1 MLQRV
6 LAREKVDE
14 RRRALFRASGI
25 ITQRHL
31 LQRPLW
37 DVAHAVD
44 LSVRETEELIAK
56 LSIRLAPAC
65 RSAFDLFLESANHP
79 MFLRTGL
86 TSIDQALNGGLHC
99 RALSEFV
106 GTAGIGKSQVAMT
119 LAVMCAM
126 DYPDNSVMFFDVEH
140 NFSAKRLLQI
150 TVARI
155 RLINAGK
162 DTDINELAAAVIKRI
177 RVVRVNSIASCIAKL
192 KQMEDA
198 MYSLKVKLLIIDCVT
213 TLFQK
218 PNDLTQAQRQH
229 HMLRMARDLKLFAD
243 TYQAFVVVTNRAS
256 TVEGGSGLYTKP
268 LLGDSWAH
276 CVTTR
281 FIMERHA
288 SHRAITIVKSSV
300 AGFVVQPFTVK
311 EGGVEAVED
320 SRDAAS
326 DDFAIHDELFSDL
339 ALAAVPAVDPACTL
353 RSTQQ
358 STAEDPD
365 ATQLVGQSDDESPP
379 HRESA
384 EDQVQDG
391 VDETE
396 NSSFDIVSD
405 SNSEE
410 GDESFNWDV
419 TEE

>member
-1 MLQRV
+1 
-6 LAREKVDE
+6 
-14 RRRALFRASGI
+14 
-25 ITQRHL
+25 
-31 LQRPLW
+31 
-37 DVAHAVD
+37 
-44 LSVRETEELIAK
+44 
-56 LSIRLAPAC
+56 
-65 RSAFDLFLESANHP
+65 
-79 MFLRTGL
+79 
-86 TSIDQALNGGLHC
+86 
-99 RALSEFV
+99 
-106 GTAGIGKSQVAMT
+106 
-119 LAVMCAM
+119 
-126 DYPDNSVMFFDVEH
+126 
-140 NFSAKRLLQI
+140 
-150 TVARI
+150 
-155 RLINAGK
+155 
-162 DTDINELAAAVIKRI
+162 
-177 RVVRVNSIASCIAKL
+177 
-192 KQMEDA
+192 
-198 MYSLKVKLLIIDCVT
+198 
-213 TLFQK
+213 
-218 PNDLTQAQRQH
+218 
-229 HMLRMARDLKLFAD
+229 
-243 TYQAFVVVTNRAS
+243 
-256 TVEGGSGLYTKP
+256 
-268 LLGDSWAH
+268 
-276 CVTTR
+276 
-281 FIMERHA
+281 MERHA